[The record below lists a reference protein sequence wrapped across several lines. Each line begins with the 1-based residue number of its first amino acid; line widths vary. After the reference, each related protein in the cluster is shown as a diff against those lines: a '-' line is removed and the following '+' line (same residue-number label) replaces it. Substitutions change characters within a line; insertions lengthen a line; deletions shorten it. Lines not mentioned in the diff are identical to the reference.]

1 MEIKG
6 YKSLPSRFGQFTQ
19 SIFDEYSIYTFNIS
33 SDIIERY
40 LPNKLDAF
48 VSRTLINLAKNY
60 FFYSKPIIFASR
72 SQLSSNVEQLSDL
85 ISLKDFLEDLLSKN
99 DSTLRYNFVITDNCL
114 IFSRIPRMHHI
125 TYHLLCKHITLS
137 NRSTN
142 VRFAGEFWRDDD
154 GQFRLNNNS
163 GTYRPSDRLIRQAVK
178 IFNHFI
184 PELKFQ
190 GTDDFIVTYKIPSHR
205 VDRYI
210 MNQLN
215 KLCIPAISQKNNSS
229 KNERTSLIL
238 DHHRNNNSDTMM
250 IDLTE
255 SDTVNMTSLIIDDV
269 QELQTRFQASKIFT
283 DIHPNKNDSIN
294 NLKEQVS
301 LNEKDNQTASM
312 SSINSIITE
321 ECSNVWDVLEG
332 EFVNNNG
339 KDNVINNDEKII
351 RHTTCTNEEHNN
363 SIYDINK
370 SLTTAFNST
379 IVEEMSTNDNMNSNA
394 AVDVSN
400 SVEYDYPT
408 DDSMNIRNSD
418 TSLQSQQQQNLE
430 LTPESS
436 SLIAIEQENEE
447 SYSSS
452 ESNSIEYD
460 IHSNLETTSSPNTAS
475 FEYTDVSKDMDE
487 TSNEGKAKLNKIFV
501 KISQYLIAL
510 SKKLMLKPFIAFTNT
525 DVTRLYNN
533 AETKNRV
540 IAYLKQN
547 QLIDPINDLF
557 VSNIP
562 TKKTIKPEIGYLK
575 MFPVSMSASEASSF
589 ETKLRKKVGIGLDE
603 YVDKVLN
610 NETSS
615 TRSPIVNNIFNTA
628 HHNWLLNRHWYE
640 NIKEGEITV
649 YFQDKVKCPEEKIS
663 PIVVA
668 LTTVSNDDVADSF
681 DQPRSNLTPS
691 QRTNNELKRLGTKRQ
706 NQTTNEPP

>member
-1 MEIKG
+1 
-6 YKSLPSRFGQFTQ
+6 
-19 SIFDEYSIYTFNIS
+19 
-33 SDIIERY
+33 
-40 LPNKLDAF
+40 
-48 VSRTLINLAKNY
+48 
-60 FFYSKPIIFASR
+60 
-72 SQLSSNVEQLSDL
+72 
-85 ISLKDFLEDLLSKN
+85 
-99 DSTLRYNFVITDNCL
+99 
-114 IFSRIPRMHHI
+114 
-125 TYHLLCKHITLS
+125 
-137 NRSTN
+137 
-142 VRFAGEFWRDDD
+142 
-154 GQFRLNNNS
+154 
-163 GTYRPSDRLIRQAVK
+163 
-178 IFNHFI
+178 
-184 PELKFQ
+184 
-190 GTDDFIVTYKIPSHR
+190 
-205 VDRYI
+205 
-210 MNQLN
+210 
-215 KLCIPAISQKNNSS
+215 
-229 KNERTSLIL
+229 
-238 DHHRNNNSDTMM
+238 MM

-460 IHSNLETTSSPNTAS
+460 
-475 FEYTDVSKDMDE
+475 
-487 TSNEGKAKLNKIFV
+487 
-501 KISQYLIAL
+501 LIAL

-668 LTTVSNDDVADSF
+668 LTTVSNDDVAYSF

-706 NQTTNEPP
+706 NQTTNEPPAKRQRKPKRFPDDDL